1 MNGRNMWYVCGGN
14 TCDSYWFISVPW
26 QLFFRTP
33 NDFFDPK
40 QVSKAH
46 YVGHASPNFCY
57 VLELRNLPGHPEQFN
72 LTATL
77 MPSIAWQ
84 NSPFQ
89 EPLHYQSFRAGPL
102 TRCFSYVPTICA
114 WSWGF
119 FGTSHPL
126 LLRPALEG
134 CGIHHLV
141 ALHSET
147 LAPKPKYFLQR
158 WETNHKESPQRGWT
172 PGLRSAGMFARAKS
186 K

>member
-1 MNGRNMWYVCGGN
+1 MCG
-14 TCDSYWFISVPW
+14 THLWSYEFISVPG
-26 QLFFRTP
+26 QLFHTP

-46 YVGHASPNFCY
+46 YVGHESPRFFLG
-57 VLELRNLPGHPEQFN
+57 VELRNLPGHDGSYCHMEAKHCIAKKAISGTTMFN
-72 LTATL
+72 HLEPVLWLAASL
-77 MPSIAWQ
+77 MVQ
-84 NSPFQ
+84 
-89 EPLHYQSFRAGPL
+89 PLVKF
-102 TRCFSYVPTICA
+102 
-114 WSWGF
+114 GF
-119 FGTSHPL
+119 FGSGHPL